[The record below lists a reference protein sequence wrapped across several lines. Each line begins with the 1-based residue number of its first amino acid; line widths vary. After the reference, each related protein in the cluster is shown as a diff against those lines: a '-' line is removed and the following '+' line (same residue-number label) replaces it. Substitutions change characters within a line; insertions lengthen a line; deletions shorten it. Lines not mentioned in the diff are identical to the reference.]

1 MGRESPSSPQAHR
14 RSALMPNLFDF
25 DAVGIQQADHFRQ
38 GEPRFAES
46 VVFGVDGVVESC
58 AEIRFF
64 EVRVKK
70 YRLQE
75 IAFPEKRTAE
85 VGFRKVSLVQVALP
99 EAGVFQVQLEKG
111 RKLQYAAFEVEF
123 QKKGAAI
130 AELQAKQLALPE
142 PDILQAG
149 VVQLRQAEIAPIES
163 AVSEGHAGQIRIGEA
178 AAQKA
183 ALFIHAA
190 SRVFGVED
198 DVLENPVLG
207 KFCVLLF
214 HDATYNRD
222 NISENSLN
230 ACFLRSLLGKLN
242 RI

>member
-1 MGRESPSSPQAHR
+1 MNAD
-14 RSALMPNLFDF
+14 LLDLY
-25 DAVGIQQADHFRQ
+25 AVGVEQADDARQ

-46 VVFGVDGVVESC
+46 VGFGVDGVVEGR

-70 YRLQE
+70 YRLQQ
-75 IAFPEKRTAE
+75 IALLEKRPGE
-85 VGFRKVSLVQVALP
+85 VGFRKIGLMQVALP
-99 EAGVFQVQLEKG
+99 ESGVFEVQLEKG
-111 RKLQYAAFEVEF
+111 RELQHAAFEVEF
-123 QKKGAAI
+123 KKKGAAI
-130 AELQAKQLALPE
+130 AELQAEQLALPE
-142 PDILQAG
+142 SHLLQAG
-149 VVQLRQAEIAPIES
+149 VVQLCKAEIAPFEG
-163 AVSEGHAGQIRIGEA
+163 AVPERYAGKIRIGEA

-183 ALFIHAA
+183 ALFVHAA

-222 NISENSLN
+222 NISENPLN

-242 RI
+242 RNFLLSTQNL